1 MAFPEPFCRRMEAML
16 GEEYPAF
23 IEALSEPES
32 VHALRAN
39 PAKLSTEALLAIAP
53 ALRRIPYT
61 ADGFFCTGDGWGAHA
76 LHRAGGFYL
85 QDPAAMA
92 PVAAAPIQK
101 GDRVLDLCASPGG
114 KTAQLSAAVGDGGLV
129 VSNEMNPGRARTL
142 GGNVERLG
150 LRNVIVMNADGA
162 YTAGLFPAFFDL
174 VVCDAPCSGEGMF
187 RKNPEAAV
195 VWNEGAVANCAAMQK
210 TLLDAAAAAVR
221 PGGHLLYSTCTFSLE
236 EDERQVAQFLAAH
249 PAFTLCDVPEAIRDA
264 SRPGCALPD
273 FPAVP
278 LDKTRRFY
286 PHVSPGEG
294 QFLALMQ
301 NTADGCAEA
310 PAFRDASLPLNKANA
325 EIASTF
331 LRDTL
336 ETEPNCAIQSLGDR
350 IVLLPDGVIVP
361 PHCVLSA
368 GVTLGEVQKGRLVPH
383 HQFCSAFGKDFRR
396 RVDLP
401 GGPLPRLGSEADD
414 RQLTAYLHGE
424 TLDVPD
430 TPDGWAAVT
439 VSGAALGGGK
449 VTGGTLKNHYP
460 KGLRI

>member
-1 MAFPEPFCRRMEAML
+1 MAFPEAFCRRMEDLL
-16 GEEYPAF
+16 GGEYPAF
-23 IEALSEPES
+23 IDALGAPES

-39 PAKLSTEALLAIAP
+39 PAKLTATELSALAP
-53 ALRRIPYT
+53 SLRRIPYT

-92 PVAAAPIQK
+92 PVAAAPIRK

-114 KTAQLSAAVGDGGLV
+114 KTAQLAAAVGDGGLV
-129 VSNEMNPGRARTL
+129 VSNEMNPSRARTL

-150 LRNVIVMNADGA
+150 LRNVVVMNADGA

-187 RKNPEAAV
+187 RKNPEAAA
-195 VWNEGAVANCAAMQK
+195 VWNEGAVANCAATQK
-210 TLLDAAAAAVR
+210 MLLDAAAAAVR

-236 EDERQVAQFLAAH
+236 EDERQVAQFLASH

-264 SRPGCALPD
+264 SRPGCRLPD
-273 FPAVP
+273 HPDLP
-278 LDKTRRFY
+278 LEKTRRFY

-310 PAFRDASLPLNKANA
+310 PAFRDASLPLSKDEAA
-325 EIASTF
+325 TVSAF
-331 LRDTL
+331 LKDTL
-336 ETEPNCAIQSLGDR
+336 DSMPSAVPRRLGER
-350 IVLLPDGVIVP
+350 IVLLPKGAVLP

-383 HQFCSAFGKDFRR
+383 HQFCSAFGSDFRR
-396 RVDLP
+396 RIDLP
-401 GGPLPRLGSEADD
+401 GGPLPRVGSDTDD
-414 RQLTAYLHGE
+414 RRLTAYLHGE

-430 TPDGWAAVT
+430 TPDGWAVVT
-439 VSGAALGGGK
+439 VAGAALGGGK